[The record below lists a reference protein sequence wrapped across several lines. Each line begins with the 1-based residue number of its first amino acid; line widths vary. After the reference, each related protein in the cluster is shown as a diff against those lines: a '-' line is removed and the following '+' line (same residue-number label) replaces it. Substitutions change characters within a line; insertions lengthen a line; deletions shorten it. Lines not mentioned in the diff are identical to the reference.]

1 MTYTDTAEVV
11 VTDDDVALFDAREH
25 QTGVRAIPRRLHIGI
40 GKQTTSSRL
49 PVCLGLYLGQDDVTS
64 EVFGAS
70 QLKAAVRRARHLQ
83 GKLLWLNT
91 GAWCQDLWVQ
101 DLARPFGTSAQRF
114 YGRIPADVR
123 R

>member
-11 VTDDDVALFDAREH
+11 TTDDDALFDARD
-25 QTGVRAIPRRLHIGI
+25 QTGVRAIPRRLHI

-49 PVCLGLYLGQDDVTS
+49 PVCLGLYMGEDDVTS

-70 QLKAAVRRARHLQ
+70 QLRAAVRRARHLQ

-101 DLARPFGTSAQRF
+101 DLARPLGTPAHRF
-114 YGRIPADVR
+114 YGRIPADVLR
-123 R
+123 

>member
-1 MTYTDTAEVV
+1 MTYTDSTAEVV
-11 VTDDDVALFDAREH
+11 QTDDVALFDAREH
-25 QTGVRAIPRRLHIGI
+25 QTGVRAIPRKMYIGN

-49 PVCLGLYLGQDDVTS
+49 PVCLGLYVGEDDCTS

-70 QLKAAVRRARHLQ
+70 QLQAAVRRARHVQ
-83 GKLLWLNT
+83 GKLLWINT

-101 DLARPFGTSAQRF
+101 DLARPFGMTATRF

>member
-1 MTYTDTAEVV
+1 MTYTDTAEVA
-11 VTDDDVALFDAREH
+11 TSDDVLFDARDH
-25 QTGVRAIPRRLHIGI
+25 VGVRAIPRRLHIGN
-40 GKQTTSSRL
+40 GKQTASSRL

-83 GKLLWLNT
+83 GMLLWLNT
-91 GAWCQDLWVQ
+91 GAWCPDLWVQ
-101 DLARPFGTSAQRF
+101 DLARPFGMSARRF
-114 YGRIPADVR
+114 YGAIPADVR